1 MNPLEAV
8 NLGEIV
14 LGLNSKDGGRGS
26 SEGTGKVA
34 VTETRSTSTTRVKAH
49 RARKSRGVY
58 LALIEVPEAQV
69 DRLADKGY
77 LDGDN
82 TLGQAIEAFLA
93 DHLPSS
99 RARL

>member
-1 MNPLEAV
+1 M
-8 NLGEIV
+8 
-14 LGLNSKDGGRGS
+14 
-26 SEGTGKVA
+26 
-34 VTETRSTSTTRVKAH
+34 TETRSTSTTRVKAH
-49 RARKSRGVY
+49 HARKSRGVY

-69 DRLADKGY
+69 DRLADEGY

-82 TLGQAIEAFLA
+82 TVAQAIEAFFA